1 MGLRLRAGAGAPVGS
16 FVAVS
21 RGSVA
26 IVVMFWFSALSL
38 RSGFRL
44 LRSSVSGSTAGRG
57 AAPPDAGLSIENAQG
72 AQRAHPRHAVGHP
85 RLDRGV
91 AGRGEVEL
99 GVAGLQAS
107 RHARGEALAGLVELL
122 LRQALPLPGDGH
134 LLLRRAEI
142 EKGLAGVRLHLAGQ
156 IPHPDLLGDDP
167 RLLLL
172 GARLAPEA
180 VEDRDVDADLEEPG
194 ALDRAGLPAA
204 LLPVPVGAERRQV
217 LGLDGLVGLS
227 QHEEPLPRRGEIGPG
242 PPREPAR
249 PSRDARE
256 AGARPSPRPPRSP
269 T

>member
-1 MGLRLRAGAGAPVGS
+1 MGLRLRAGAGAPVGP

-72 AQRAHPRHAVGHP
+72 AQRAHPRPAVGHP

-134 LLLRRAEI
+134 LLLCRAEI
-142 EKGLAGVRLHLAGQ
+142 EKGLAGFRPPPAGP
-156 IPHPDLLGDDP
+156 IPDPALPGDEP
-167 RLLLL
+167 RLPPPRPR
-172 GARLAPEA
+172 ARGGG
-180 VEDRDVDADLEEPG
+180 VFV
-194 ALDRAGLPAA
+194 
-204 LLPVPVGAERRQV
+204 V
-217 LGLDGLVGLS
+217 LGVWA
-227 QHEEPLPRRGEIGPG
+227 
-242 PPREPAR
+242 PP
-249 PSRDARE
+249 
-256 AGARPSPRPPRSP
+256 PPRSRP
-269 T
+269 PPAAGGGGGAPPASPAPPNR